1 MTYGELKNRVLEL
14 IFSYSVA
21 GSQIPAT
28 YNNQADYIAMIP
40 GLVNNGQMDI
50 ATSVKRIPAI
60 VLLEDLEQEQVGE
73 RILYKLPDDCW
84 LPFTG
89 GLLLER
95 SRRYERFFGYRFISG
110 KIELPCHHPPDLAL
124 EYWRYPERVSSETG
138 DDVELDNTPDVHE
151 CLVFYV
157 AAHLLAY
164 DDAYRYTVFL
174 NMYEERIGRLRE
186 PVWIEPGPI
195 EDVYRMPGFHHH
207 NHGSWRGCPH

>member
-21 GSQIPAT
+21 GSQIPAA
-28 YNNQADYIAMIP
+28 YNNQADYLAMIP

-50 ATSVKRIPAI
+50 ATSVKRIPTMAF
-60 VLLEDLEQEQVGE
+60 LDELEIEQAGE
-73 RILYKLPDDCW
+73 SFLYTLPSDCW

-89 GLLLER
+89 GLLLTE
-95 SRRYERFFGYRFISG
+95 SRRYDRYFAYRFIGG
-110 KIELPCHHPPDLAL
+110 KIELPWHAPSGLML
-124 EYWRYPERVSSETG
+124 EYWRYPLSVSADTPDG
-138 DDVELDNTPDVHE
+138 TKLDNTPDVHE

-174 NMYEERIGRLRE
+174 NMYEERRKRLRE
-186 PVWIEPGPI
+186 PVWIESGPI
-195 EDVYRMPGFHHH
+195 EDVYGGR
-207 NHGSWRGCPH
+207 CPSR

>member
-60 VLLEDLEQEQVGE
+60 AFLSDLENEQVGE
-73 RILYKLPDDCW
+73 RVLYKLPADCW

-89 GLLLER
+89 GLLFPR
-95 SRRYERFFGYRFISG
+95 SRRYERFFGYRVIAG
-110 KIELPCHHPPDLAL
+110 KI
-124 EYWRYPERVSSETG
+124 EYWRYPERVSAQTADS
-138 DDVELDNTPDVHE
+138 VELDNTPDVHE

-164 DDAYRYTVFL
+164 DDAYRYTTFL
-174 NMYEERIGRLRE
+174 NMYEERISRLRE
-186 PVWIEPGPI
+186 PIWIEPGPI
-195 EDVYRMPGFHHH
+195 EDVYRMRGFPH
-207 NHGSWRGCPH
+207 RGPWHP

>member
-40 GLVNNGQMDI
+40 RLVNNGQMDI
-50 ATSVKRIPAI
+50 ATSVKRIPAMTF
-60 VLLEDLEQEQVGE
+60 LSELENEQVGE
-73 RILYKLPDDCW
+73 RVLYKLPADCW
-84 LPFTG
+84 MPFTG
-89 GLLLER
+89 GLLFPR
-95 SRRYERFFGYRFISG
+95 SRRYERFFGYRVIAG
-110 KIELPCHHPPDLAL
+110 KLELPWHAPEGMAL
-124 EYWRYPERVSSETG
+124 EYWRYPERVSAQTADS
-138 DDVELDNTPDVHE
+138 VELDNTPDVHE

-174 NMYEERIGRLRE
+174 NMYEERISRLKE
-186 PVWIEPGPI
+186 PIWIEPGPI
-195 EDVYRMPGFHHH
+195 EDVYRMRGFPHR
-207 NHGSWRGCPH
+207 GSWHPC

>member
-1 MTYGELKNRVLEL
+1 MTYGELKKRVLEL

-60 VLLEDLEQEQVGE
+60 VLLEDLEQEQIGE
-73 RILYKLPDDCW
+73 RVLYKLPDDCW

-89 GLLLER
+89 GLLMER

-124 EYWRYPERVSSETG
+124 EYWRYPERVSTETE
-138 DDVELDNTPDVHE
+138 DSTELDNTPDVHE

-174 NMYEERIGRLRE
+174 NMYEERIRRLRE

-207 NHGSWRGCPH
+207 HGPWHHGPH

>member
-1 MTYGELKNRVLEL
+1 MTYGELKMRVPEL

-28 YNNQADYIAMIP
+28 YNNQADYLAMIP

-50 ATSVKRIPAI
+50 ATSVKRIPAVA
-60 VLLEDLEQEQVGE
+60 VLDDLEIEQAGE
-73 RILYKLPDDCW
+73 SFLYTLPSDCW

-89 GLLLER
+89 GLKVPEG
-95 SRRYERFFGYRFISG
+95 RRYGRYFGYRFIG
-110 KIELPCHHPPDLAL
+110 GRIELPFWAPSDLVL
-124 EYWRYPERVSSETG
+124 EYWRYPNSVSADTPDST
-138 DDVELDNTPDVHE
+138 ELDNTPDVHE

-174 NMYEERIGRLRE
+174 NMYEERRKHLRE

-195 EDVYRMPGFHHH
+195 EDVYSGHRH
-207 NHGSWRGCPH
+207 SR

>member
-28 YNNQADYIAMIP
+28 YNNQADYITMIP

-50 ATSVKRIPAI
+50 ATSIKRIPAM
-60 VLLEDLEQEQVGE
+60 VMLSELESEQVGE
-73 RILYKLPDDCW
+73 R
-84 LPFTG
+84 G
-89 GLLLER
+89 GLLFPK
-95 SRRYERFFGYRFISG
+95 SWRYERFFGYRIIAG
-110 KIELPCHHPPDLAL
+110 KLELPWHAPEGMAL
-124 EYWRYPERVSSETG
+124 EYWRYPERVSAQTADS
-138 DDVELDNTPDVHE
+138 VELDNTPDVHE

-164 DDAYRYTVFL
+164 DDAYRYTTFL
-174 NMYEERIGRLRE
+174 NMYEERISRLKE

-195 EDVYRMPGFHHH
+195 EDVYRM
-207 NHGSWRGCPH
+207 RGYGIRRRP

>member
-1 MTYGELKNRVLEL
+1 MTYGELKDRVLEL

-50 ATSVKRIPAI
+50 ATSVKRIPALT
-60 VLLEDLEQEQVGE
+60 LLEDLEQETVGE
-73 RILYKLPDDCW
+73 RVLYKLPDDCW

-89 GLLLER
+89 GLLFSR
-95 SRRYERFFGYRFISG
+95 SRRYERFFSYRVIAG
-110 KIELPCHHPPDLAL
+110 KIELPFHAPEGMAL
-124 EYWRYPERVSSETG
+124 EYWRYPERVSAQTADS
-138 DDVELDNTPDVHE
+138 VELDNTPDVHE

-174 NMYEERIGRLRE
+174 NMYEEYRKRLRE

-195 EDVYRMPGFHHH
+195 EDVYR
-207 NHGSWRGCPH
+207 RR

>member
-50 ATSVKRIPAI
+50 ATSVKRIPAM
-60 VLLEDLEQEQVGE
+60 VLLSDLEQEQIGE

-89 GLLLER
+89 GLLFER
-95 SRRYERFFGYRFISG
+95 SRRYLLSRRSACAEGYS
-110 KIELPCHHPPDLAL
+110 
-124 EYWRYPERVSSETG
+124 
-138 DDVELDNTPDVHE
+138 
-151 CLVFYV
+151 
-157 AAHLLAY
+157 
-164 DDAYRYTVFL
+164 
-174 NMYEERIGRLRE
+174 
-186 PVWIEPGPI
+186 
-195 EDVYRMPGFHHH
+195 VYHQCNQPR
-207 NHGSWRGCPH
+207 

>member
-50 ATSVKRIPAI
+50 ATSVKRLPAI
-60 VLLEDLEQEQVGE
+60 VLLEELELEQVGE

-84 LPFTG
+84 LPLPS

-174 NMYEERIGRLRE
+174 NMYEERISRLRE

-207 NHGSWRGCPH
+207 HHGPWHHGPH

>member
-50 ATSVKRIPAI
+50 ATSVKRIPAM
-60 VLLEDLEQEQVGE
+60 VLLSELESEQVGE
-73 RILYKLPDDCW
+73 RVLYKLPADCW
-84 LPFTG
+84 MPFTG
-89 GLLLER
+89 GLLFPKNW
-95 SRRYERFFGYRFISG
+95 RYERFFGYRIIAG
-110 KIELPCHHPPDLAL
+110 KLELPRHAPDGMAL
-124 EYWRYPERVSSETG
+124 EYWRYPERVSAETS
-138 DDVELDNTPDVHE
+138 DDTVLDNTPDVHE

-174 NMYEERIGRLRE
+174 NMYEERISRLKE
-186 PVWIEPGPI
+186 PIWIEPGPI
-195 EDVYRMPGFHHH
+195 EDIYRMGGFPH
-207 NHGSWRGCPH
+207 RGPWHPC